1 MAGVPLRHEGN
12 IDVATASPRPGEDLP
27 GQPLREI
34 FLSESYI
41 PLPITT
47 EPLTLNVDGGGRAC
61 YEIGLGL
68 RAGQPK
74 KEGGRI
80 MTIVAIS
87 REMGSGGYEIGAAV
101 AKALNFE
108 YVNRQI
114 LLEAAHAHG
123 VPEATLVDVVERRPS
138 LWERFDAERRR
149 YLTFL
154 EAAYYAFAERG
165 NLVTASRSGPFF
177 VRDVRHALKVR
188 IMAPVE
194 VRVRRVMAQERLDQK
209 AATAKVRAYDREM
222 SGRIDYLFGVD
233 WTQPENYDLVINT
246 SGRCLGILHGPLG
259 GGGPPPAVP
268 AHAGV
273 ATEGP
278 RPQPGG
284 AGPRRH
290 RHGPGDPAPQCR
302 GHRPGGPRGADGHR
316 FSPAVL
322 EAAADVAKRVPG
334 VASVSCETVEIPRVY
349 PGPIM

>member
-1 MAGVPLRHEGN
+1 
-12 IDVATASPRPGEDLP
+12 
-27 GQPLREI
+27 
-34 FLSESYI
+34 
-41 PLPITT
+41 
-47 EPLTLNVDGGGRAC
+47 
-61 YEIGLGL
+61 
-68 RAGQPK
+68 
-74 KEGGRI
+74 

-114 LLEAAHAHG
+114 LLQAAHAHG
-123 VPEATLVDVVERRPS
+123 VPEATLLDVVERRPS

-194 VRVRRVMAQERLDQK
+194 VRIRRVMLETRLDQR

-246 SGRCLGILHGPLG
+246 RDDAWEFYTDLLVAAARHPRYQPTPESRQKVRDLSLAAQVRAALATDPGTQRLNVEVTSHEGRVVLTGI
-259 GGGPPPAVP
+259 V
-268 AHAGV
+268 
-273 ATEGP
+273 
-278 RPQPGG
+278 
-284 AGPRRH
+284 
-290 RHGPGDPAPQCR
+290 
-302 GHRPGGPRGADGHR
+302 